1 MGDDDV
7 YAHTRPIARRSHVS
21 VHVARCGRLDST
33 WMRRV
38 DGWIARRREC
48 ATVVVTTTTTT
59 MTTTTTTTTMRCA
72 WSGRHRAT
80 AVGGTDA
87 NARAPR
93 IAWARRGCAR
103 AVVVVVAVDAHGVY
117 GNDRRSMTTSSS
129 SSGSMARSGGSSS
142 SSALRA
148 QKSDREREIDAV
160 TKKWGLEAGL
170 WNVFKSPAS
179 SAASASSAVDK
190 AGGDATDGSA
200 TPSRMD
206 MAKALLKR
214 YGSAYL
220 FTSISLSLISITV
233 FYFLVAGG
241 VDVAGLLEKV
251 GINVNATSESFGTFA
266 LAYAAHKASS
276 PIRFGPTVALT
287 PLVAKWLGKEIVDDN
302 DDDEGQGQGDGGA
315 SK

>member
-1 MGDDDV
+1 MRDV
-7 YAHTRPIARRSHVS
+7 CVRACVRA
-21 VHVARCGRLDST
+21 
-33 WMRRV
+33 M
-38 DGWIARRREC
+38 
-48 ATVVVTTTTTT
+48 T
-59 MTTTTTTTTMRCA
+59 MTMTMGSMTTRCVPRIIIGA
-72 WSGRHRAT
+72 RHR
-80 AVGGTDA
+80 G
-87 NARAPR
+87 
-93 IAWARRGCAR
+93 ARRGG
-103 AVVVVVAVDAHGVY
+103 VGVEAHGVY
-117 GNDRRSMTTSSS
+117 GNDRRLMTTSSS
-129 SSGSMARSGGSSS
+129 SSDRARVGGWWWWSSSSSSSSSWRSSSSKAS

-179 SAASASSAVDK
+179 SASASTNQADK
-190 AGGDATDGSA
+190 AGGDETDASA

-220 FTSISLSLISITV
+220 FTSISLSLVSITV

-287 PLVAKWLGKEIVDDN
+287 PLVAKWLGKEIVDD
-302 DDDEGQGQGDGGA
+302 DDDDDDNQGQGDGGA

>member
-1 MGDDDV
+1 
-7 YAHTRPIARRSHVS
+7 
-21 VHVARCGRLDST
+21 
-33 WMRRV
+33 
-38 DGWIARRREC
+38 
-48 ATVVVTTTTTT
+48 
-59 MTTTTTTTTMRCA
+59 
-72 WSGRHRAT
+72 
-80 AVGGTDA
+80 
-87 NARAPR
+87 
-93 IAWARRGCAR
+93 
-103 AVVVVVAVDAHGVY
+103 
-117 GNDRRSMTTSSS
+117 
-129 SSGSMARSGGSSS
+129 MARSGASSS

-148 QKSDREREIDAV
+148 QKSDREREIEQV

-170 WNVFKSPAS
+170 WNVFKSTPTTGKTS
-179 SAASASSAVDK
+179 T
-190 AGGDATDGSA
+190 GGDGADGDDVQ

-287 PLVAKWLGKEIVDDN
+287 PLVAKWLGKEIID
-302 DDDEGQGQGDGGA
+302 DDDEEDDQDNGV
-315 SK
+315 ST

>member
-1 MGDDDV
+1 MM
-7 YAHTRPIARRSHVS
+7 T
-21 VHVARCGRLDST
+21 
-33 WMRRV
+33 MM
-38 DGWIARRREC
+38 
-48 ATVVVTTTTTT
+48 TTTT
-59 MTTTTTTTTMRCA
+59 MTTTTRCA
-72 WSGRHRAT
+72 WSGADAGAAT
-80 AVGGTDA
+80 PRLGARGRV
-87 NARAPR
+87 RAPR
-93 IAWARRGCAR
+93 GRPR
-103 AVVVVVAVDAHGVY
+103 VAVAVEAHGVY
-117 GNDRRSMTTSSS
+117 GNDRRLMTTSSS
-129 SSGSMARSGGSSS
+129 GGGVGWGRRRRARVDGWWWWTSSASASSASASSS

-179 SAASASSAVDK
+179 SANQADK
-190 AGGDATDGSA
+190 AGVDETDASV

-287 PLVAKWLGKEIVDDN
+287 PLVAKWLGKEIVDD
-302 DDDEGQGQGDGGA
+302 DDEGQGQGDGGA

>member
-1 MGDDDV
+1 
-7 YAHTRPIARRSHVS
+7 
-21 VHVARCGRLDST
+21 
-33 WMRRV
+33 MRRV

-59 MTTTTTTTTMRCA
+59 MTTTTTTMTTRCA

-103 AVVVVVAVDAHGVY
+103 AVVVVVAVDANGVY

-179 SAASASSAVDK
+179 SANQADK
-190 AGGDATDGSA
+190 AGVDETDASV

-287 PLVAKWLGKEIVDDN
+287 PLVAKWLGKEIVDD
-302 DDDEGQGQGDGGA
+302 DDEGQGQGDGGA

>member
-1 MGDDDV
+1 VRDV
-7 YAHTRPIARRSHVS
+7 CVRACVRA
-21 VHVARCGRLDST
+21 
-33 WMRRV
+33 M
-38 DGWIARRREC
+38 
-48 ATVVVTTTTTT
+48 T
-59 MTTTTTTTTMRCA
+59 MTMTMGSMTTRCVPRIIIGA
-72 WSGRHRAT
+72 RHR
-80 AVGGTDA
+80 G
-87 NARAPR
+87 
-93 IAWARRGCAR
+93 ARRGG
-103 AVVVVVAVDAHGVY
+103 VGVEAHGVY
-117 GNDRRSMTTSSS
+117 GNDRRLMTTSSS
-129 SSGSMARSGGSSS
+129 SSDRARVGGWWWWSSSSSSSSSWRSSSSKAS

-179 SAASASSAVDK
+179 SASASTNQADK
-190 AGGDATDGSA
+190 AGGDETDASA

-220 FTSISLSLISITV
+220 FTSISLSLVSITV

-287 PLVAKWLGKEIVDDN
+287 PLVAKWLGKEIVDD
-302 DDDEGQGQGDGGA
+302 DDDDDDNQGQGDGGA